1 MKKKEKANEKLSLGQ
16 KLWIDYEIFNKLQCR
31 EEPLEYGKKRKQI
44 KEHPWSK
51 ENPKREMGKKLIIR
65 RKNLQ
70 IKSFVSRSKDRET
83 NIAKA

>member
-44 KEHPWSK
+44 KEHPWS
-51 ENPKREMGKKLIIR
+51 
-65 RKNLQ
+65 
-70 IKSFVSRSKDRET
+70 
-83 NIAKA
+83 